1 MDRTGP
7 FARMARQV
15 RAWKTL
21 EGDASDAILPPNS
34 RTSLADTHQ
43 LLQIPVR
50 DSTEDDDECDR
61 LRRLG
66 QFLARQDRW
75 CDLAGRIRMAERA
88 RSKTPGGMPVT
99 DLLAFGARN
108 DVVAAAD
115 HAIADGAPP
124 GSPALLSGIGA
135 LEAVLSEYNSDPAIA
150 LIVAW
155 AYIDI
160 GWAWRGSA
168 PEDDVPKRHKASF
181 AAHFDRAS
189 EILDAFNGVE
199 MDSPALAAA
208 RCAVLPGLRNPHI
221 RIADDY
227 EDLIDLDPHNE
238 RHMRAMGNH
247 LLPRWFGDYD
257 QLELEARRTASRTQ
271 DVWGNAGYTWVMFD
285 AAANDAEACAAV
297 DVDFF
302 IDGLKDILERRPGQS
317 TANLLAAYCAV
328 SIARHGPD
336 HCTGSALGA
345 CMEWIIR
352 DHMTE
357 LHPLIWA
364 HAAEGFDNA
373 APVTSLNRFAAHG
386 KARALSVLNDLFE
399 AEIAKGQQIIF
410 TPHGLE
416 ITA

>member
-1 MDRTGP
+1 MDRSGP

-15 RAWKTL
+15 KAWKAL
-21 EGDASDAILPPNS
+21 EGDAPDAILPPTPS
-34 RTSLADTHQ
+34 SSLAEAHD

-50 DSTEDDDECDR
+50 ENTEDDDECAR

-115 HAIADGAPP
+115 HAIADGASP
-124 GSPALLSGIGA
+124 GSPALLSGIGG
-135 LEAVLSEYNSDPAIA
+135 LEAILSEHDSDPAIA

-155 AYIDI
+155 AHIDI
-160 GWAWRGSA
+160 GWAWRGSGA
-168 PEDDVPKRHKASF
+168 EEDVPKRHKTSF
-181 AAHFDRAS
+181 SAHFDRAS
-189 EILDAFNGVE
+189 KILDDFNGVE

-208 RCAVLPGLRNPHI
+208 RCAVLPGLRDPDI

-271 DVWGNAGYTWVMFD
+271 DIWGNAGYTWVMFD
-285 AAANDAEACAAV
+285 AAANDADACAAV
-297 DVDFF
+297 DVEFF
-302 IDGLKDILERRPGQS
+302 IDGLKDILERRPNQS

-328 SIARHGPD
+328 SIARHGPG
-336 HCTGSALGA
+336 HATVPALEA
-345 CMEWIIR
+345 CADWIIR
-352 DHMTE
+352 DHLTE

-373 APVTSLNRFAAHG
+373 APVTSLSRFAAHG
-386 KARALSVLNDLFE
+386 KARALTVLNDLFE
-399 AEIAKGQQIIF
+399 AEIAEGHQIIF
-410 TPHGLE
+410 TPQGIE